1 MTSVYVPWT
10 MELSDLPRRIGN
22 EVRMKFWMTS
32 SVAPKRS
39 WSIVVSPG
47 FVFAPINVPSWN
59 VRNTALIEYRRA
71 WNIRNASEIRSRP
84 IGYSGVLALPA
95 KKMSRGQSGGGKLLF
110 AMHTQIPVCQGAWAP
125 AQV

>member
-39 WSIVVSPG
+39 WSIIVSPG
-47 FVFAPINVPSWN
+47 FVFAPMRVPPWK
-59 VRNTALIEYRRA
+59 VKKTALMEYRRA
-71 WNIRNASEIRSRP
+71 WNMRIATEIRSRP
-84 IGYSGVLALPA
+84 VGYSVQYALAA
-95 KKMSRGQSGGGKLLF
+95 TKVRKGDSGG
-110 AMHTQIPVCQGAWAP
+110 
-125 AQV
+125 